1 MNEEQLIEFINWLP
15 TAVPEFQNASPEQIV
30 QTLNQLY
37 ESEEGQATL
46 SQLFTAFQESKN
58 EPQSQMFKK
67 GGKLD
72 QLTQKA
78 KKGKKMCC
86 KKKEIVQGGMVNKVI
101 EKAQDGSKLTRR
113 QALDAGMTNKGY
125 DRSQARIA
133 LANAMNTGRNLG
145 MRGKELRQWARQGVA
160 AIPEAPEAPD
170 INTFSDIT
178 LPEEELTAPVGRFIF
193 TKAQLN
199 PIVEPMQ
206 NPQTFAQAFANARK
220 NGLEEFTWRGKRYNT
235 LTKEEAAALP
245 MVDSRY
251 SDALYRDFWNKK
263 FPSNYVEKQQA
274 GGEFDNPLVRN
285 ATLSTL
291 GILDSTR
298 PFIQQNVTPNET
310 REFYAYSRDR
320 LPDNVGGTGNF
331 EGSIR
336 TITPQDTT
344 ISYQLPGLA
353 IYTAASS
360 KDRGPRWKEMNSKMD
375 SIKDKA
381 NKQKNK

>member
-133 LANAMNTGRNLG
+133 LANAMNTGRDLG
-145 MRGKELRQWARQGVA
+145 MRGKELRQWARQVIA
-160 AIPEAPEAPD
+160 AIPEAPD
-170 INTFSDIT
+170 IDAFSDIAI
-178 LPEEELTAPVGRFIF
+178 PDEAPVAPEGRFIF

-199 PIVEPMQ
+199 PTIEPMQ

-245 MVDSRY
+245 VVDSRY

-320 LPDNVGGTGNF
+320 LPDNVGGIGNF
-331 EGSIR
+331 EGAIR

-375 SIKDKA
+375 SIKNKA

>member
-101 EKAQDGSKLTRR
+101 EKAQDGSKLTRH
-113 QALDAGMTNKGY
+113 QALKAGMTNQGY

-160 AIPEAPEAPD
+160 AIPEAPE
-170 INTFSDIT
+170 IDIT
-178 LPEEELTAPVGRFIF
+178 AGIVAPEPENLTVPVGRFVF
-193 TKAQLN
+193 DQQSLN
-199 PIVEPMQ
+199 PTVDPIK
-206 NPQTFAQAFANARK
+206 QTFAQAFRGARK
-220 NGLEEFTWRGKRYNT
+220 NNMDVFTWNGKKYNTQLAETPNKEKSDYQAPSFDYKLRSFSNFVSDQLQTPNREISGNPENYYTAGKRHSYTIRPEGTTRWDMTMDASNGQNEDYYAADRRYSYGIKPENT
-235 LTKEEAAALP
+235 IRWDMATDASNWQTFRDILQNIITN
-245 MVDSRY
+245 SRY
-251 SDALYRDFWNKK
+251 
-263 FPSNYVEKQQA
+263 NYK
-274 GGEFDNPLVRN
+274 
-285 ATLSTL
+285 
-291 GILDSTR
+291 
-298 PFIQQNVTPNET
+298 
-310 REFYAYSRDR
+310 
-320 LPDNVGGTGNF
+320 
-331 EGSIR
+331 
-336 TITPQDTT
+336 
-344 ISYQLPGLA
+344 
-353 IYTAASS
+353 
-360 KDRGPRWKEMNSKMD
+360 
-375 SIKDKA
+375 
-381 NKQKNK
+381 